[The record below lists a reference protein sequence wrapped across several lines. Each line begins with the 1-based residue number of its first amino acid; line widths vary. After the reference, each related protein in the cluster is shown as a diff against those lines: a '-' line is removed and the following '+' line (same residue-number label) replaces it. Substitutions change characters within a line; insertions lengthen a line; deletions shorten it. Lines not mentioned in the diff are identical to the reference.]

1 VGVAGRRRL
10 VAQPGGLTLAF
21 ALPLVVIVTVTDTF
35 FGIVSDVVT
44 ALDSQT
50 WGSARC
56 KMWGKPSCFLSFPF
70 PAALQ

>member
-1 VGVAGRRRL
+1 

-35 FGIVSDVVT
+35 FDIVSDIVT

-50 WGSARC
+50 
-56 KMWGKPSCFLSFPF
+56 
-70 PAALQ
+70 